1 MANFGRNI
9 GLVWMYGK
17 WMILVGGLYNL
28 ACTSFLAWAFSYM
41 GLVTAFILKIPF
53 TAVLLYLHRVFE
65 NPFSKFVFFKDVPV
79 IKLIHYCPELR
90 FSISAE
96 FTEVPY
102 AKRIQFAVMILN
114 QLYSLFPADQTVTDK
129 TGSIVR

>member
-1 MANFGRNI
+1 MAKVARNI

-65 NPFSKFVFFKDVPV
+65 NRDAVFFYINLGLSRKRLMAATLSIDFGFLLFLE
-79 IKLIHYCPELR
+79 ILI
-90 FSISAE
+90 
-96 FTEVPY
+96 
-102 AKRIQFAVMILN
+102 AVC
-114 QLYSLFPADQTVTDK
+114 
-129 TGSIVR
+129 R